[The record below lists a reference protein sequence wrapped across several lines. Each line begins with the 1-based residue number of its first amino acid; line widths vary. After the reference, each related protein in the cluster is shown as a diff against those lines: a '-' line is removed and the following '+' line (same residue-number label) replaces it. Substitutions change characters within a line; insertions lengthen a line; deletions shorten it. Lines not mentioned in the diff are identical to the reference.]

1 MIKHAKNPIFVV
13 FLTMLLDKTG
23 ETLIFPLIP
32 FILAAYNPNGLTLGL
47 LASISTFVAV
57 FGGPLAGACS
67 DAIGRRP
74 VILICIAINFLSL
87 LIFGWAGSLSVIFMS
102 RALGGIGSSTIG
114 TLQAYITDIST
125 AENRAKNLGVSGAAF
140 GLGAIGGPALGG
152 GLVGLGA
159 TVPVFVAA
167 GMTGINLL
175 MAALFLKETL
185 REETRKEF
193 DIRSINVFSKI
204 SSLLSNHGLRGIS
217 LGFALFNLAFSAF
230 TSMLVLSLKEMYG
243 WEANQTSGI
252 FVVVGLTMTYA
263 QVALIGKLVKRYGE
277 RDLFRVGML
286 VVAAGILLIPAAKIN
301 DQLVGVI
308 IVGAGIFLAVGA
320 SLVLPTSRSLVS
332 GLVSKNEQ
340 GVQLASLASLAAI
353 ASTIGPVMGGWLYDR
368 STVLSFLIEAI
379 VCVVG
384 FAIIGKGSRDLE
396 TNQHLSSSSIREAS
410 D

>member
-1 MIKHAKNPIFVV
+1 MIKQAKNPIFVV

-396 TNQHLSSSSIREAS
+396 TNQH
-410 D
+410 

>member
-1 MIKHAKNPIFVV
+1 MIKHAKSPIFVV

-23 ETLIFPLIP
+23 ETLIFPLLP
-32 FILAAYNPNGLTLGL
+32 FILAAYNPDGLTLGL

-74 VILICIAINFLSL
+74 VILVCIAINLLSL
-87 LIFGWAGSLSVIFMS
+87 LIFGWAGSLAVIFMS

-204 SSLLSNHGLRGIS
+204 SSLLSNDGLRGIS
-217 LGFALFNLAFSAF
+217 LGFAFFNLAFSAF

-263 QVALIGKLVKRYGE
+263 QVALIGKLVNRYGE
-277 RDLFRVGML
+277 RVLFRVGML

-308 IVGAGIFLAVGA
+308 IVGAGILLAVGA

-368 STVLSFLIEAI
+368 STVLSFLIEAV
-379 VCVVG
+379 VCVIG

-396 TNQHLSSSSIREAS
+396 PSQN
-410 D
+410 

>member
-1 MIKHAKNPIFVV
+1 MIKHAKSPILVV

-23 ETLIFPLIP
+23 ETLIFPLLP
-32 FILAAYNPNGLTLGL
+32 FILAAYNPDGLTLGL
-47 LASISTFVAV
+47 LASVSTFVAV

-74 VILICIAINFLSL
+74 VILICIAINLLSL
-87 LIFGWAGSLSVIFMS
+87 LIFGWAGSLAVIFMS

-125 AENRAKNLGVSGAAF
+125 PENRAKNLGVSGAAF

-204 SSLLSNHGLRGIS
+204 SSLLSNQGLRGIS
-217 LGFALFNLAFSAF
+217 LGFAFFNLAFSAF

-243 WEANQTSGI
+243 WEASQTSGI

-277 RDLFRVGML
+277 RGLFRVGML

-301 DQLVGVI
+301 DHLVGVI
-308 IVGAGIFLAVGA
+308 IVGAGILLAVGA

-379 VCVVG
+379 VCVIG
-384 FAIIGKGSRDLE
+384 FAIIGKGSRDL
-396 TNQHLSSSSIREAS
+396 AAGK

>member
-1 MIKHAKNPIFVV
+1 MIRHAKSPIFVV

-23 ETLIFPLIP
+23 ETLIFPLLP
-32 FILAAYNPNGLTLGL
+32 FILAAYNPDGLTLGL
-47 LASISTFVAV
+47 LASVSTFVAV

-74 VILICIAINFLSL
+74 VVLICIAINLVSL
-87 LIFGWAGSLSVIFMS
+87 LIFGWAGSLAVIFMS

-125 AENRAKNLGVSGAAF
+125 PENRAKNLGVSGAAF

-159 TVPVFVAA
+159 SVPVFVAA
-167 GMTGINLL
+167 GMTGVNLV
-175 MAALFLKETL
+175 MAVLFLKETL
-185 REETRKEF
+185 SEENQKEF
-193 DIRSINVFSKI
+193 NIRSVNVFSKI
-204 SSLLSNHGLRGIS
+204 SSLLSNQGLRGIS
-217 LGFALFNLAFSAF
+217 LGFAFFNLAFSAF

-243 WEANQTSGI
+243 WEASQTSGI

-286 VVAAGILLIPAAKIN
+286 VVAAGILCIPAASIN

-308 IVGAGIFLAVGA
+308 IVGAGILLAVGA

-332 GLVSKNEQ
+332 GLVSKKEQ

-353 ASTIGPVMGGWLYDR
+353 ASTIGPVMGGWLYDQ
-368 STVLSFLIEAI
+368 STVISFLVEAL
-379 VCVVG
+379 VCIIG
-384 FAIIGKGSRDLE
+384 FAIIGKANNKVSEEG
-396 TNQHLSSSSIREAS
+396 QVKA
-410 D
+410 

>member
-1 MIKHAKNPIFVV
+1 MIRHAKSPIFVV

-23 ETLIFPLIP
+23 ETLIFPLLP
-32 FILAAYNPNGLTLGL
+32 FILAAYNPDGLTLGL
-47 LASISTFVAV
+47 LASVSTFVAV

-74 VILICIAINFLSL
+74 VVLICIAINLVSL
-87 LIFGWAGSLSVIFMS
+87 LIFGWAGSLAVIFMS

-125 AENRAKNLGVSGAAF
+125 PENRAKNLGVSGAAF

-159 TVPVFVAA
+159 SVPVFVAA
-167 GMTGINLL
+167 GMTGINLV
-175 MAALFLKETL
+175 MAVLFLKETL
-185 REETRKEF
+185 SEENQKEF
-193 DIRSINVFSKI
+193 NIRSVNVFSKI
-204 SSLLSNHGLRGIS
+204 SSLLSNQGLRGIS
-217 LGFALFNLAFSAF
+217 LGFAFFNLAFSAF

-243 WEANQTSGI
+243 WEASQTSGI

-286 VVAAGILLIPAAKIN
+286 VVAAGILCIPAASIN

-308 IVGAGIFLAVGA
+308 IVGAGILLAVGA

-332 GLVSKNEQ
+332 GLVSKKEQ

-353 ASTIGPVMGGWLYDR
+353 ASTIGPVMGGWLYDQ
-368 STVLSFLIEAI
+368 STVISFLVEAL
-379 VCVVG
+379 VCIIG
-384 FAIIGKGSRDLE
+384 FAIIGKANNKVSEQD
-396 TNQHLSSSSIREAS
+396 QVKA
-410 D
+410 

>member
-1 MIKHAKNPIFVV
+1 MIRHAKSPIFVV

-23 ETLIFPLIP
+23 ETLIFPLLP
-32 FILAAYNPNGLTLGL
+32 FILAAYNPDGLTLGL
-47 LASISTFVAV
+47 LASVSTFVAV

-74 VILICIAINFLSL
+74 VVLICIAINLVSL
-87 LIFGWAGSLSVIFMS
+87 LIFGWAGSLAVIFMS

-125 AENRAKNLGVSGAAF
+125 PENRAKNLGVSGAAF

-159 TVPVFVAA
+159 SVPVFVAA
-167 GMTGINLL
+167 GMTGINLV
-175 MAALFLKETL
+175 MAVLFLKETL
-185 REETRKEF
+185 SEENQKEF
-193 DIRSINVFSKI
+193 NIRSVNVFSKI
-204 SSLLSNHGLRGIS
+204 SSLLSNQGLRGIS
-217 LGFALFNLAFSAF
+217 LGFAFFNLAFSAF

-243 WEANQTSGI
+243 WEASQTSGI

-286 VVAAGILLIPAAKIN
+286 VVAAGILCIPAASIN

-308 IVGAGIFLAVGA
+308 IVGAGILLAVGA

-332 GLVSKNEQ
+332 GLVSKKEQ

-353 ASTIGPVMGGWLYDR
+353 ASTIGPVMGGWLYDQ
-368 STVLSFLIEAI
+368 STVISFLVEAL
-379 VCVVG
+379 VCIIG
-384 FAIIGKGSRDLE
+384 FAIIGKANNKVSEQG
-396 TNQHLSSSSIREAS
+396 QVKG
-410 D
+410 

>member
-1 MIKHAKNPIFVV
+1 MIRHAKSPIFVV

-23 ETLIFPLIP
+23 ETLIFPLLP
-32 FILAAYNPNGLTLGL
+32 FILAAYNPDGLTLGL
-47 LASISTFVAV
+47 LASVSTFVAV

-74 VILICIAINFLSL
+74 VVLICIAINLVSL
-87 LIFGWAGSLSVIFMS
+87 LIFGWAGSLAVIFMS

-125 AENRAKNLGVSGAAF
+125 PENRAKNLGVSGAAF

-159 TVPVFVAA
+159 SVPVFVAA
-167 GMTGINLL
+167 GMTGINLV
-175 MAALFLKETL
+175 MAVLFLKETL
-185 REETRKEF
+185 SEENQKEF
-193 DIRSINVFSKI
+193 NIRSVNVFSKI
-204 SSLLSNHGLRGIS
+204 SSLLSNQGLRGIS
-217 LGFALFNLAFSAF
+217 LGFAFFNLAFSAF

-243 WEANQTSGI
+243 WEASQTSGI

-286 VVAAGILLIPAAKIN
+286 VVAAGILCIPAASIN

-308 IVGAGIFLAVGA
+308 IVCAGILLAVGA

-332 GLVSKNEQ
+332 GLVSKKEQ

-353 ASTIGPVMGGWLYDR
+353 ASTIGPVMGGWLYDQ
-368 STVLSFLIEAI
+368 STVISFLVEAL
-379 VCVVG
+379 VCIIG
-384 FAIIGKGSRDLE
+384 FAIIGKANNKVSEQGQD
-396 TNQHLSSSSIREAS
+396 QA
-410 D
+410 

>member
-1 MIKHAKNPIFVV
+1 MIKHAKSPIFVV

-23 ETLIFPLIP
+23 ETLIFPLLP
-32 FILAAYNPNGLTLGL
+32 FILAAYNPDGLTLGL
-47 LASISTFVAV
+47 LASVSTFVAV

-74 VILICIAINFLSL
+74 VILICIAINLLSL
-87 LIFGWAGSLSVIFMS
+87 LIFGWAGSLAVIFMS

-125 AENRAKNLGVSGAAF
+125 PENRAKNLGVSGAAF

-204 SSLLSNHGLRGIS
+204 SSLLSNQGLRGIS
-217 LGFALFNLAFSAF
+217 LGFAFFNLAFSAF

-243 WEANQTSGI
+243 WEASQTSGI

-277 RDLFRVGML
+277 RGLFRVGML

-301 DQLVGVI
+301 DHLVGVI
-308 IVGAGIFLAVGA
+308 IVGAGILLAVGA

-379 VCVVG
+379 VCVIG
-384 FAIIGKGSRDLE
+384 FAIIGKGSRDLA
-396 TNQHLSSSSIREAS
+396 TGK

>member
-1 MIKHAKNPIFVV
+1 MIRHAKSPIFVV

-23 ETLIFPLIP
+23 ETLIFPLLP
-32 FILAAYNPNGLTLGL
+32 FILAAYNPDGLTLGL
-47 LASISTFVAV
+47 LASVSTFVAV

-74 VILICIAINFLSL
+74 VVLICIAINLVSL
-87 LIFGWAGSLSVIFMS
+87 LIFGWAGSLAVIFMS

-125 AENRAKNLGVSGAAF
+125 PENRAKNLGVSGAAF

-159 TVPVFVAA
+159 SVPVFVAA
-167 GMTGINLL
+167 GMTGINLV
-175 MAALFLKETL
+175 MAVLFLKETL
-185 REETRKEF
+185 SEENQKEF
-193 DIRSINVFSKI
+193 NIRSVNVFSKI
-204 SSLLSNHGLRGIS
+204 SSLLSNQGLRGIS
-217 LGFALFNLAFSAF
+217 LGFAFFNLAFSAF

-243 WEANQTSGI
+243 WEASQTSGI

-286 VVAAGILLIPAAKIN
+286 VVAAGILCIPAASIN

-308 IVGAGIFLAVGA
+308 IVCAGILLAVGA

-332 GLVSKNEQ
+332 GLVSKKEQ

-353 ASTIGPVMGGWLYDR
+353 ASTIGPVMGGWLYDQ
-368 STVLSFLIEAI
+368 STVISFLVEAL
-379 VCVVG
+379 VCIIG
-384 FAIIGKGSRDLE
+384 FAIIGKANNKVSEEG
-396 TNQHLSSSSIREAS
+396 QVKA
-410 D
+410 

>member
-1 MIKHAKNPIFVV
+1 MIRHAKSPIFVV

-23 ETLIFPLIP
+23 ETLIFPLLP
-32 FILAAYNPNGLTLGL
+32 FILAAYNPDGLTLGL
-47 LASISTFVAV
+47 LASVSTFVAV

-74 VILICIAINFLSL
+74 VVLICIAINLVSL
-87 LIFGWAGSLSVIFMS
+87 LIFGWAGSLAVIFMS

-125 AENRAKNLGVSGAAF
+125 PENRAKNLGVSGAAF

-159 TVPVFVAA
+159 SVPVFVAA
-167 GMTGINLL
+167 GMTGINLV
-175 MAALFLKETL
+175 MAVLFLKETL
-185 REETRKEF
+185 SEENQKEF
-193 DIRSINVFSKI
+193 NIRSVNVFSKI
-204 SSLLSNHGLRGIS
+204 SSLLSNQGLRGIS
-217 LGFALFNLAFSAF
+217 LGFAFFNLAFSAF

-243 WEANQTSGI
+243 WEASQTSGI

-286 VVAAGILLIPAAKIN
+286 VVAAGILCIPAASIN

-308 IVGAGIFLAVGA
+308 IVCAGILLAVGA

-332 GLVSKNEQ
+332 GLVSKKEQ

-353 ASTIGPVMGGWLYDR
+353 ASTIGPVMGGWLYDQ
-368 STVLSFLIEAI
+368 STVISFLVEAL
-379 VCVVG
+379 VCIIG
-384 FAIIGKGSRDLE
+384 FAIIGKANNKVSEQG
-396 TNQHLSSSSIREAS
+396 QVKG
-410 D
+410 

>member
-1 MIKHAKNPIFVV
+1 MIRHAKSPIFVV

-23 ETLIFPLIP
+23 ETLIFPLLP
-32 FILAAYNPNGLTLGL
+32 FILAAYNPDGLTLGL
-47 LASISTFVAV
+47 LASVSTFVAV

-74 VILICIAINFLSL
+74 VVLICIAINLVSL
-87 LIFGWAGSLSVIFMS
+87 LIFGWAGSLAVIFMS

-125 AENRAKNLGVSGAAF
+125 PENRAKNLGVSGAAF

-159 TVPVFVAA
+159 SVPVFVAA
-167 GMTGINLL
+167 GMTGINLV
-175 MAALFLKETL
+175 MAVLFLKETL
-185 REETRKEF
+185 SEENQKEF
-193 DIRSINVFSKI
+193 NIRSVNVFSKI
-204 SSLLSNHGLRGIS
+204 SSLLSNQGLRGIS
-217 LGFALFNLAFSAF
+217 LGFAFFNLAFSAF

-243 WEANQTSGI
+243 WEASQTSGI

-286 VVAAGILLIPAAKIN
+286 VVAAGILCIPAASIN

-308 IVGAGIFLAVGA
+308 IVCAGILLAVGA

-332 GLVSKNEQ
+332 GLVSKKEQ

-353 ASTIGPVMGGWLYDR
+353 ASTIGPVMGGWLYDQ
-368 STVLSFLIEAI
+368 STVISFLVEAL
-379 VCVVG
+379 VCIIG
-384 FAIIGKGSRDLE
+384 FAIIGKANNKVSEQG
-396 TNQHLSSSSIREAS
+396 QVKP
-410 D
+410 

>member
-1 MIKHAKNPIFVV
+1 MIRHAKSPIFVV

-23 ETLIFPLIP
+23 ETLIFPLLP
-32 FILAAYNPNGLTLGL
+32 FILAAYNPDGLTLGL
-47 LASISTFVAV
+47 LASVSTFVAV

-74 VILICIAINFLSL
+74 VVLICIAINLVSL
-87 LIFGWAGSLSVIFMS
+87 LIFGWAGSLAVIFMS

-125 AENRAKNLGVSGAAF
+125 PENRAKNLGVSGAAF

-159 TVPVFVAA
+159 SVPVFVAA
-167 GMTGINLL
+167 GMTGINLV
-175 MAALFLKETL
+175 MAVLFLKETL
-185 REETRKEF
+185 SEENQKEF
-193 DIRSINVFSKI
+193 NIRSVNVFSKI
-204 SSLLSNHGLRGIS
+204 SSLLSNQGLRGIS
-217 LGFALFNLAFSAF
+217 LGFAFFNLAFSAF

-243 WEANQTSGI
+243 WEASQTSGI

-286 VVAAGILLIPAAKIN
+286 VVAAGILCIPAASIN

-308 IVGAGIFLAVGA
+308 VVGAGILLAVGA

-332 GLVSKNEQ
+332 GLVSKKEQ

-353 ASTIGPVMGGWLYDR
+353 ASTIGPVMGGWLYDQ
-368 STVLSFLIEAI
+368 STVISFLVEAL
-379 VCVVG
+379 VCIIG
-384 FAIIGKGSRDLE
+384 FAIIGKANNKVSEQG
-396 TNQHLSSSSIREAS
+396 QVKP
-410 D
+410 

>member
-1 MIKHAKNPIFVV
+1 MIRHAKSPIFVV

-23 ETLIFPLIP
+23 ETLIFPLLP
-32 FILAAYNPNGLTLGL
+32 FILAAYNPDGLTLGL
-47 LASISTFVAV
+47 LASVSTFVAV

-74 VILICIAINFLSL
+74 VVLICIAINLVSL
-87 LIFGWAGSLSVIFMS
+87 LIFGWAGSLAVIFMS

-125 AENRAKNLGVSGAAF
+125 PENRAKNLGVSGAAF

-159 TVPVFVAA
+159 SVPVFVAA
-167 GMTGINLL
+167 GMTGINLV
-175 MAALFLKETL
+175 MAVLFLKETL
-185 REETRKEF
+185 SEENQKEF
-193 DIRSINVFSKI
+193 NIRSVNVFSKI
-204 SSLLSNHGLRGIS
+204 SSLLSNQGLRGIS
-217 LGFALFNLAFSAF
+217 LGFAFFNLAFSAF

-243 WEANQTSGI
+243 WEASQTSGI

-286 VVAAGILLIPAAKIN
+286 VVAAGILCIPAASIN

-308 IVGAGIFLAVGA
+308 IVGAGILLAVGA

-332 GLVSKNEQ
+332 GLVSKKEQ

-353 ASTIGPVMGGWLYDR
+353 ASTIGPVMGGWLYDQ
-368 STVLSFLIEAI
+368 STVISFLVEAL
-379 VCVVG
+379 VCIIG
-384 FAIIGKGSRDLE
+384 FAIIGKANNKVSEEG
-396 TNQHLSSSSIREAS
+396 QVKA
-410 D
+410 

>member
-1 MIKHAKNPIFVV
+1 MIKHAKSPIFVV

-23 ETLIFPLIP
+23 ETLIFPLLP
-32 FILAAYNPNGLTLGL
+32 FILAAYNPDGLTLGL

-74 VILICIAINFLSL
+74 VILVCIAINLLSL
-87 LIFGWAGSLSVIFMS
+87 LIFGWAGSLAVIFMS

-193 DIRSINVFSKI
+193 DVRSINVFSKI
-204 SSLLSNHGLRGIS
+204 SSLLSNDGLRGIS
-217 LGFALFNLAFSAF
+217 LGFAFFNLAFSAF

-263 QVALIGKLVKRYGE
+263 QVALIGKLVNRYGE
-277 RDLFRVGML
+277 RVLFRVGML

-308 IVGAGIFLAVGA
+308 IVGAGILLAVGA

-368 STVLSFLIEAI
+368 STVLSFLIEAV
-379 VCVVG
+379 VCVIG

-396 TNQHLSSSSIREAS
+396 PSQN
-410 D
+410 

>member
-1 MIKHAKNPIFVV
+1 MIRHAKSPIFVV

-23 ETLIFPLIP
+23 ETLIFPLLP
-32 FILAAYNPNGLTLGL
+32 FILAAYNPDGLTLGL
-47 LASISTFVAV
+47 LASVSTFVAV

-74 VILICIAINFLSL
+74 VVLICIAINLVSL
-87 LIFGWAGSLSVIFMS
+87 LIFGWAGSLAVIFMS

-125 AENRAKNLGVSGAAF
+125 PENRAKNLGVSGAAF

-152 GLVGLGA
+152 GLVGLGDS
-159 TVPVFVAA
+159 VPVFVAA
-167 GMTGINLL
+167 GMTGINLV
-175 MAALFLKETL
+175 MAVLFLKETL
-185 REETRKEF
+185 SEENQKEF
-193 DIRSINVFSKI
+193 NIRSVNVFSKI
-204 SSLLSNHGLRGIS
+204 SSLLSNQGLRGIS
-217 LGFALFNLAFSAF
+217 LGFAFFNLAFSAF

-243 WEANQTSGI
+243 WEASQTSGI

-286 VVAAGILLIPAAKIN
+286 VVAAGILCIPAASIN

-308 IVGAGIFLAVGA
+308 VVGAGILLAVGA

-332 GLVSKNEQ
+332 GLVSKKEQ

-353 ASTIGPVMGGWLYDR
+353 ASTIGPVMGGWLYDQ
-368 STVLSFLIEAI
+368 STVISFLVEAL
-379 VCVVG
+379 VCIIG
-384 FAIIGKGSRDLE
+384 FAIIGKANNKVSEQG
-396 TNQHLSSSSIREAS
+396 QVKP
-410 D
+410 

>member
-1 MIKHAKNPIFVV
+1 MIRHAKSPIFVV

-23 ETLIFPLIP
+23 ETLIFPLLP
-32 FILAAYNPNGLTLGL
+32 FILAAYNPDGLTLGL
-47 LASISTFVAV
+47 LASVSTFVAV

-74 VILICIAINFLSL
+74 VVLICIAINLVSL
-87 LIFGWAGSLSVIFMS
+87 LIFGWAGSLAVIFMS

-125 AENRAKNLGVSGAAF
+125 PENRAKNLGVSGAAF

-159 TVPVFVAA
+159 SVPVFVAA
-167 GMTGINLL
+167 GMTGINLV
-175 MAALFLKETL
+175 MAVLFLKETL
-185 REETRKEF
+185 SEENQKEF
-193 DIRSINVFSKI
+193 NIRSVNVFSKI
-204 SSLLSNHGLRGIS
+204 SSLLSNQGLRGIS
-217 LGFALFNLAFSAF
+217 LGFAFFNLAFSAF

-243 WEANQTSGI
+243 WEASQTSGI

-277 RDLFRVGML
+277 RYLFRVGML
-286 VVAAGILLIPAAKIN
+286 VVAAGILCIPAASIN

-308 IVGAGIFLAVGA
+308 IVGAGILLAVGA

-332 GLVSKNEQ
+332 GLVSKKEQ

-353 ASTIGPVMGGWLYDR
+353 ASTIGPVMGGWLYDQ
-368 STVLSFLIEAI
+368 STVISFLVEAL
-379 VCVVG
+379 VCIIG
-384 FAIIGKGSRDLE
+384 FAIIGKANNKVSEEG
-396 TNQHLSSSSIREAS
+396 QVKA
-410 D
+410 

>member
-1 MIKHAKNPIFVV
+1 MIRHAKSPIFVV

-23 ETLIFPLIP
+23 ETLIFPLLP
-32 FILAAYNPNGLTLGL
+32 FILAAYNPDGLTLGL
-47 LASISTFVAV
+47 LASVSTFVAV

-74 VILICIAINFLSL
+74 VVLICIAINLVSL
-87 LIFGWAGSLSVIFMS
+87 LIFGWAGSLAVIFMS

-125 AENRAKNLGVSGAAF
+125 PENRAKNLGVSGAAF

-159 TVPVFVAA
+159 SVPVFVAA
-167 GMTGINLL
+167 GMTGINLV
-175 MAALFLKETL
+175 MAVLFLKETL
-185 REETRKEF
+185 SEENQKKF
-193 DIRSINVFSKI
+193 NIRSVNVFSKI
-204 SSLLSNHGLRGIS
+204 SSLLSNQGLRGIS
-217 LGFALFNLAFSAF
+217 LGFAFFNLAFSAF

-243 WEANQTSGI
+243 WEASQTSGI

-286 VVAAGILLIPAAKIN
+286 VVAAGILCIPAASIN

-308 IVGAGIFLAVGA
+308 IVGAGILLAVGA

-332 GLVSKNEQ
+332 GLVSKKEQ

-353 ASTIGPVMGGWLYDR
+353 ASTIGPVMGGWLYDQ
-368 STVLSFLIEAI
+368 STVISFLVEAL
-379 VCVVG
+379 VCIIG
-384 FAIIGKGSRDLE
+384 FAIIGKANNKVSEQG
-396 TNQHLSSSSIREAS
+396 QVKG
-410 D
+410 

>member
-1 MIKHAKNPIFVV
+1 MIKHAKSPIFVV

-23 ETLIFPLIP
+23 ETLIFPLLP
-32 FILAAYNPNGLTLGL
+32 FILAAYNPDGLTLGL
-47 LASISTFVAV
+47 LASVSTFVAV

-74 VILICIAINFLSL
+74 VILICIAINLLSL
-87 LIFGWAGSLSVIFMS
+87 LIFGWAGSLAVIFMS

-125 AENRAKNLGVSGAAF
+125 PENRAKNLGVSGAAF

-217 LGFALFNLAFSAF
+217 LGFAFFNLAFSAF

-243 WEANQTSGI
+243 WEAGQTSGI

-277 RDLFRVGML
+277 RGLFRVGML

-301 DQLVGVI
+301 DHLVGVI
-308 IVGAGIFLAVGA
+308 IVGAGILLAVGA

-379 VCVVG
+379 VCVIG
-384 FAIIGKGSRDLE
+384 FAIIGKGSRDLA
-396 TNQHLSSSSIREAS
+396 TGK

>member
-23 ETLIFPLIP
+23 ETLIFPLLP
-32 FILAAYNPNGLTLGL
+32 FILAAYNPDGLTLGL
-47 LASISTFVAV
+47 LASVSTFVAV

-74 VILICIAINFLSL
+74 VILICIAINLLSL
-87 LIFGWAGSLSVIFMS
+87 LIFGWAGSLAVIFMS

-125 AENRAKNLGVSGAAF
+125 PENRAKNLGVSGAAF

-217 LGFALFNLAFSAF
+217 LGFAFFNLAFSAF

-243 WEANQTSGI
+243 WEASQTSGI

-277 RDLFRVGML
+277 RGLFRVGML

-301 DQLVGVI
+301 DHLVGVI
-308 IVGAGIFLAVGA
+308 IVGAGILLAVGA

-379 VCVVG
+379 VCVIG
-384 FAIIGKGSRDLE
+384 FAIIGKGSRDL
-396 TNQHLSSSSIREAS
+396 AAGK

>member
-1 MIKHAKNPIFVV
+1 MIRHAKSPIFVV

-23 ETLIFPLIP
+23 ETLIFPLLP
-32 FILAAYNPNGLTLGL
+32 FILAAYNPDGLTLGL
-47 LASISTFVAV
+47 LASVSTFVAV

-74 VILICIAINFLSL
+74 VVLICIAINLVSL
-87 LIFGWAGSLSVIFMS
+87 LIFGWAGSLAVIFMS

-125 AENRAKNLGVSGAAF
+125 PENRAKNLGVSGAAF

-159 TVPVFVAA
+159 SVPVFVAA
-167 GMTGINLL
+167 GMTGINLV
-175 MAALFLKETL
+175 MAVLFLKETL
-185 REETRKEF
+185 SEENQKEF
-193 DIRSINVFSKI
+193 NIRSVNVFSKI
-204 SSLLSNHGLRGIS
+204 SSLLSNQGLRGIS
-217 LGFALFNLAFSAF
+217 LGFAFFNLAFSAF

-243 WEANQTSGI
+243 WEASQTSGI

-286 VVAAGILLIPAAKIN
+286 VVAAGILCIPAASIN
-301 DQLVGVI
+301 DRLVGVI
-308 IVGAGIFLAVGA
+308 IVGAGILLAVGA

-332 GLVSKNEQ
+332 GLVSKKEQ

-353 ASTIGPVMGGWLYDR
+353 ASTIGPVMGGWLYDQ
-368 STVLSFLIEAI
+368 STVISFLVEAL
-379 VCVVG
+379 VCIIG
-384 FAIIGKGSRDLE
+384 FAIIGKANNKVSEEG
-396 TNQHLSSSSIREAS
+396 QVKA
-410 D
+410 

>member
-1 MIKHAKNPIFVV
+1 MIKHAKSPIFVV

-23 ETLIFPLIP
+23 ETLIFPLLP
-32 FILAAYNPNGLTLGL
+32 FILAAYNPDGLTLGL
-47 LASISTFVAV
+47 LASVSTFVAV

-74 VILICIAINFLSL
+74 VILICIAINLLSL
-87 LIFGWAGSLSVIFMS
+87 LIFGWAGSLAIIFMS

-125 AENRAKNLGVSGAAF
+125 PENRAKNLGVSGAAF

-204 SSLLSNHGLRGIS
+204 SSLLSNQGLRGIS
-217 LGFALFNLAFSAF
+217 LGFAFFNLAFSAF

-243 WEANQTSGI
+243 WEASQTSGI

-277 RDLFRVGML
+277 RGLFRVGML

-301 DQLVGVI
+301 DHLVGVI
-308 IVGAGIFLAVGA
+308 IVGAGILLAVGA

-332 GLVSKNEQ
+332 GLVSKKEQ

-379 VCVVG
+379 VCVIG
-384 FAIIGKGSRDLE
+384 FAIIGKGSRDLA
-396 TNQHLSSSSIREAS
+396 TGK

>member
-1 MIKHAKNPIFVV
+1 MIKHAKSPIFVV

-23 ETLIFPLIP
+23 ETLIFPLLP
-32 FILAAYNPNGLTLGL
+32 FILAAYNPDGLTLGL
-47 LASISTFVAV
+47 LASVSTFVAV

-74 VILICIAINFLSL
+74 VILICIAINLLSL
-87 LIFGWAGSLSVIFMS
+87 LIFGWAGSLAVIFMS

-125 AENRAKNLGVSGAAF
+125 PENRAKNLGVSGAAF

-204 SSLLSNHGLRGIS
+204 SSHLSNQGLRGIS
-217 LGFALFNLAFSAF
+217 LGFAFFNLAFSAF

-243 WEANQTSGI
+243 WEASQTSGI

-277 RDLFRVGML
+277 RGLFRVGML

-301 DQLVGVI
+301 DHLVGVI
-308 IVGAGIFLAVGA
+308 IVGAGILLAVGA

-379 VCVVG
+379 VCVIG
-384 FAIIGKGSRDLE
+384 FAIIGKGSRDLA
-396 TNQHLSSSSIREAS
+396 TGK

>member
-1 MIKHAKNPIFVV
+1 MIRHAKSPIFVV

-23 ETLIFPLIP
+23 ETLIFPLLP
-32 FILAAYNPNGLTLGL
+32 FILAAYNPDGLTLGL
-47 LASISTFVAV
+47 LASVSTFVAV

-74 VILICIAINFLSL
+74 VVLICIAINLVSL
-87 LIFGWAGSLSVIFMS
+87 LIFGWAGSLAVIFMS

-125 AENRAKNLGVSGAAF
+125 PENRAKNLGVSGAAF

-159 TVPVFVAA
+159 SVPVFVAA
-167 GMTGINLL
+167 GMTGINLV
-175 MAALFLKETL
+175 MAVLFLKETL
-185 REETRKEF
+185 SEENQKEF
-193 DIRSINVFSKI
+193 NIRSVNVFSKI
-204 SSLLSNHGLRGIS
+204 SSLLSNQGLRGIS
-217 LGFALFNLAFSAF
+217 LGFAFFNLAFSAF

-243 WEANQTSGI
+243 WEASQTSGI

-286 VVAAGILLIPAAKIN
+286 VVAAGILCIPAASIN

-308 IVGAGIFLAVGA
+308 IVCAGILLAVGA

-332 GLVSKNEQ
+332 GLVSKKEQ

-353 ASTIGPVMGGWLYDR
+353 ASTIGPVMGGWLYDQ
-368 STVLSFLIEAI
+368 STVISFLVEAL
-379 VCVVG
+379 VCIIG
-384 FAIIGKGSRDLE
+384 FAIIGKANNKVSEQGQVRP
-396 TNQHLSSSSIREAS
+396 
-410 D
+410 

>member
-1 MIKHAKNPIFVV
+1 MIRHAKSPIFVV

-23 ETLIFPLIP
+23 ETLIFPLLP
-32 FILAAYNPNGLTLGL
+32 FILAAYNPDGLTLGL
-47 LASISTFVAV
+47 LASVSTFVAV

-74 VILICIAINFLSL
+74 VVLICIAINLVSL
-87 LIFGWAGSLSVIFMS
+87 LIFGWAGSLAVIFMS

-125 AENRAKNLGVSGAAF
+125 PENRAKNLGVSGAAF

-159 TVPVFVAA
+159 SVPVFVAA
-167 GMTGINLL
+167 GMTGINLV
-175 MAALFLKETL
+175 MAVLFLKETL
-185 REETRKEF
+185 SEENQKEF
-193 DIRSINVFSKI
+193 NIRSVNVFSKI
-204 SSLLSNHGLRGIS
+204 SSLLSNQGLRGIS
-217 LGFALFNLAFSAF
+217 LGFAFFNLAFSAF

-243 WEANQTSGI
+243 WEASQTSGI

-286 VVAAGILLIPAAKIN
+286 VVAAGILCIPAASIN

-308 IVGAGIFLAVGA
+308 IVGAGILLAVGA

-332 GLVSKNEQ
+332 GLVSKKEQ

-353 ASTIGPVMGGWLYDR
+353 ASTIGPVMGGWLYDQ
-368 STVLSFLIEAI
+368 STVISFLVEAL
-379 VCVVG
+379 VCIIG
-384 FAIIGKGSRDLE
+384 FAIIGKANNKVSEQG
-396 TNQHLSSSSIREAS
+396 QVKP
-410 D
+410 

>member
-1 MIKHAKNPIFVV
+1 MIRHAKSPIFVI

-23 ETLIFPLIP
+23 ETLIFPLLP
-32 FILAAYNPNGLTLGL
+32 FILAAYNPDGLTLGL
-47 LASISTFVAV
+47 LASVSTFVAV

-74 VILICIAINFLSL
+74 VVLICIAINLVSL
-87 LIFGWAGSLSVIFMS
+87 LIFGWAGSLAVIFMS

-125 AENRAKNLGVSGAAF
+125 PENRAKNLGVSGAAF

-159 TVPVFVAA
+159 SVPVFVAA
-167 GMTGINLL
+167 GMTGINLV
-175 MAALFLKETL
+175 MAVLFLKETL
-185 REETRKEF
+185 SEENQKEF
-193 DIRSINVFSKI
+193 NIRSVNVFSKI
-204 SSLLSNHGLRGIS
+204 SSLLSNQGLRGIS
-217 LGFALFNLAFSAF
+217 LGFAFFNLAFSAF

-243 WEANQTSGI
+243 WEASQTSGI

-286 VVAAGILLIPAAKIN
+286 VVAAGILCIPAASIN

-308 IVGAGIFLAVGA
+308 IVGAGILLAVGA

-332 GLVSKNEQ
+332 GLVSKKEQ

-353 ASTIGPVMGGWLYDR
+353 ASTIGPVMGGWLYDQ
-368 STVLSFLIEAI
+368 STVISFLVEAL
-379 VCVVG
+379 VCIIG
-384 FAIIGKGSRDLE
+384 FAIIGKANNKVSEQG
-396 TNQHLSSSSIREAS
+396 QVKG
-410 D
+410 

>member
-1 MIKHAKNPIFVV
+1 MIKHAKSPILVV

-23 ETLIFPLIP
+23 ETLIFPLLP
-32 FILAAYNPNGLTLGL
+32 FILAAYNPDGLTLGL
-47 LASISTFVAV
+47 LASVSTFVAV

-74 VILICIAINFLSL
+74 VILICIAINLLSL
-87 LIFGWAGSLSVIFMS
+87 LIFGWAGSLAVIFMS

-125 AENRAKNLGVSGAAF
+125 PENRAKNLGVSGAAF

-204 SSLLSNHGLRGIS
+204 SSLLSNQGLRGIS
-217 LGFALFNLAFSAF
+217 LGFAFFNLAFSAF

-243 WEANQTSGI
+243 WEASQTSGI

-277 RDLFRVGML
+277 RGLFRVGML

-301 DQLVGVI
+301 DHLVGVI
-308 IVGAGIFLAVGA
+308 IVGAGILLAVGA

-379 VCVVG
+379 VCVIG
-384 FAIIGKGSRDLE
+384 FAIIGKGSRDLA
-396 TNQHLSSSSIREAS
+396 TGK

>member
-1 MIKHAKNPIFVV
+1 MIRHAKSPIFVV

-23 ETLIFPLIP
+23 ETLIFPLLP
-32 FILAAYNPNGLTLGL
+32 FILAAYNPDGLTLGL
-47 LASISTFVAV
+47 LASVSTFVAV

-74 VILICIAINFLSL
+74 VVLICIAINLVSL
-87 LIFGWAGSLSVIFMS
+87 LIFGWAGSLAVIFMS

-125 AENRAKNLGVSGAAF
+125 PENRAKNLGVSGAAF

-159 TVPVFVAA
+159 SVPVFVAA
-167 GMTGINLL
+167 GMTGINLV
-175 MAALFLKETL
+175 MAVLFLKETL
-185 REETRKEF
+185 SEENQKKF
-193 DIRSINVFSKI
+193 NIRSVNVFSKI
-204 SSLLSNHGLRGIS
+204 SSLLSNQGLRGIS
-217 LGFALFNLAFSAF
+217 LGFAFFNLAFSAF

-243 WEANQTSGI
+243 WEASQTSGI

-286 VVAAGILLIPAAKIN
+286 VVAAGILCIPAASIN

-308 IVGAGIFLAVGA
+308 IVGAGILLAVGA

-332 GLVSKNEQ
+332 GLVSKKEQ

-353 ASTIGPVMGGWLYDR
+353 ASTIGPVMGGWLYDQ
-368 STVLSFLIEAI
+368 STFISFLVEAL
-379 VCVVG
+379 VCIIG
-384 FAIIGKGSRDLE
+384 FAIIGKANNKVSEEG
-396 TNQHLSSSSIREAS
+396 QVKA
-410 D
+410 

>member
-1 MIKHAKNPIFVV
+1 MIKHAKSPILVV

-23 ETLIFPLIP
+23 ETLIFPLLP
-32 FILAAYNPNGLTLGL
+32 FILAAYNPDGLTLGL
-47 LASISTFVAV
+47 LASVSTFVAV

-74 VILICIAINFLSL
+74 VILICIAINLLSL
-87 LIFGWAGSLSVIFMS
+87 LIFGWAGSLAVIFMS

-125 AENRAKNLGVSGAAF
+125 PENRAKNLGVSGAAF

-217 LGFALFNLAFSAF
+217 LGFAFFNLAFSAF

-243 WEANQTSGI
+243 WEASQTSGI

-277 RDLFRVGML
+277 RGLFRVGML

-301 DQLVGVI
+301 DHLVGVI
-308 IVGAGIFLAVGA
+308 IVGAGILLAVGA

-379 VCVVG
+379 VCVIG
-384 FAIIGKGSRDLE
+384 FAIIGKGSSNLATGKD
-396 TNQHLSSSSIREAS
+396 
-410 D
+410 